1 MVMANAAPRT
11 GGTTVT
17 EPETSEFPERADRP
31 LSESPGP
38 AIVGVEF
45 PEPTTIASLK
55 RLIPYIRPAVPSLAG
70 SAVTALIATICG
82 LLIPLVIQQ
91 IIDGPILNKDLGG
104 LWAPGALIIGLGILE
119 GALFGV
125 RRLLAT
131 RPTMQIEA
139 TMRADIYHR
148 LQELPIAFHDRWSS
162 GQLLSRAVSD
172 LATIRR
178 FIAFCLVFLIVNLG
192 TFVVG
197 VIILLNLAWQLGLIF
212 VGLALP
218 LVVLCFLY
226 EVKYQ
231 VLARRSQDQVG
242 DLATTVEESV
252 LGIRIL
258 KSFGRSAHIGRSF
271 LAQAGELRTTEMAK
285 VRVIAVLWSVIT
297 LLPEIAIG
305 LALFFGVQMIA
316 DGTLTA
322 GTLVAFFSIAVMLRW
337 PVDSIGW
344 LLAMTN
350 DAAAASARFFEV
362 MDSEVTVTSPVAP
375 KPLPAKSA
383 TSGEVSFRDVHFRF
397 ADAQDHRPDL
407 LRGINLH
414 LRSGQTVAIVGGTG
428 SGKTTLSSL
437 VNRMYDITG
446 GQILIDGVDI
456 RDLSLSDLRSAVSV
470 AFEEPTLFSASV
482 RENVTLG
489 RPESTEA
496 DVLQAISVAQA
507 DFVHELPWGLDTRIG
522 EQGMSLSGGQRQ
534 RLALARAVV
543 GSPRVLVL
551 DDPLSALDIHTEA
564 AVESAL
570 RNVLR
575 STTALMI
582 AHRASTVMMA
592 DQVALLADGRIA
604 AIGTHSQLL
613 ATVPAY
619 RDLLSTLDHQD
630 DEDAVVTDPSVRFVK
645 TEVAR

>member
-1 MVMANAAPRT
+1 MANATPSN

-17 EPETSEFPERADRP
+17 RTDASARPEPADQPR
-31 LSESPGP
+31 SDARSPKL
-38 AIVGVEF
+38 GVATEKIGAKANT
-45 PEPTTIASLK
+45 PTTIASLK
-55 RLIPYIRPAVPSLAG
+55 RLIPYIRPARFSLAG
-70 SAVTALIATICG
+70 SALAALTATICG
-82 LLIPLVIQQ
+82 LLIPLFIQQ
-91 IIDGPILNKDLGG
+91 IIDGPITNKDLSA
-104 LWAPGALIIGLGILE
+104 LWAPGAIIVALGTFE
-119 GALFGV
+119 AALFGV
-125 RRLLAT
+125 RRVLST
-131 RPTMQIEA
+131 RPTMRIEA
-139 TMRADIYHR
+139 KMRADIYRR
-148 LQELPIAFHDRWSS
+148 LQELPVVFHDRWSS

-197 VIILLNLAWQLGLIF
+197 VIILLNLAWQLGVIF

-258 KSFGRSAHIGRSF
+258 KSFGRSAHLGRAF
-271 LAQAGELRTTEMAK
+271 LAQAGELRSTELAK

-305 LALFFGVQMIA
+305 LSMFYGVHLIA

-362 MDSEVTVTSPVAP
+362 MDAEVTVTSPSTP
-375 KPLPAKSA
+375 KPLPARDSN
-383 TSGEVSFRDVHFRF
+383 SGEVIFEDVHFRF

-414 LRSGQTVAIVGGTG
+414 LRPGQTVAVVGGTG
-428 SGKTTLSSL
+428 SGKTTVSSL
-437 VNRMYDITG
+437 MNRMYDITG
-446 GQILIDGVDI
+446 GRILIDGVDI
-456 RDLSLSDLRSAVSV
+456 RDLSLADLRTAVSV

-489 RPESTEA
+489 RPDSTEE
-496 DVLQAISVAQA
+496 DVLQALSVAQA
-507 DFVHELPWGLDTRIG
+507 DFVHDLPWGLDTRIG

-534 RLALARAVV
+534 RLRSRAPLLVV
-543 GSPRVLVL
+543 RGFWCWM
-551 DDPLSALDIHTEA
+551 IHC
-564 AVESAL
+564 
-570 RNVLR
+570 
-575 STTALMI
+575 
-582 AHRASTVMMA
+582 
-592 DQVALLADGRIA
+592 
-604 AIGTHSQLL
+604 QLL
-613 ATVPAY
+613 ISIPN
-619 RDLLSTLDHQD
+619 Q
-630 DEDAVVTDPSVRFVK
+630 PSNLPC
-645 TEVAR
+645 AMC